1 MHTPI
6 QIFTLITC
14 LAASVLAE
22 DARKPV
28 IALVPKGA
36 SHVFWK
42 TVEAGAKQ
50 AGGELGVEIV
60 WSAPQKED
68 DRAQQMAMV
77 DTLILRKVDA
87 LCLAPL
93 DAVALRDKAVKAT
106 EAGIPVIIFDS
117 PLAKAEGASAGYVG
131 TDNYAAGKKA
141 GEGLAAQLGGKG
153 RVIMLRYQVGSASTD
168 AREEGFLAGIKTSP
182 GIEVVSSNQYAGAT
196 TASAIEKSKSL
207 LLRFSGERAPD
218 GIFCCNQSTTIGM
231 LQALQQNG
239 LAGKIRFV
247 GFDPTIALVDA
258 LRKGEITGIIA
269 QDPFSMGRKS
279 VEAAVAKI
287 RGQSILD
294 KTDTGSVL
302 VTKDNVDTSAVQA
315 VIKPQMN

>member
-1 MHTPI
+1 MRTALA
-6 QIFTLITC
+6 LIAC
-14 LAASVLAE
+14 LAVCATAE
-22 DARKPV
+22 EARKPV
-28 IALVPKGA
+28 VALVPKGA
-36 SHVFWK
+36 THVFWK
-42 TVEAGAKQ
+42 TVEAGAKE
-50 AGGELGVEIV
+50 AGTELGAEIV

-77 DTLILRKVDA
+77 DTLVLRKVDA

-131 TDNYAAGKKA
+131 TDNYAAGRKA
-141 GEGLAAQLGGKG
+141 GEGLAAALGGKG
-153 RVIMLRYQVGSASTD
+153 RVIMLRYQVGSASTE
-168 AREEGFLAGIKTSP
+168 AREEGFLAGLKAAGP
-182 GIEVVSSNQYAGAT
+182 AIEVISENQYGGAT
-196 TASAIEKSKSL
+196 TASAIEKSKAL
-207 LLRFSGERAPD
+207 LLRFSGDRAPD

-231 LQALQQNG
+231 LQALQQKG
-239 LAGKIRFV
+239 LAGKVQFI
-247 GFDPTIALVDA
+247 GFDPTISLVEA
-258 LRKGEITGIIA
+258 LRKGEVTGIIA

-279 VEAAVAKI
+279 VEAAVAKL
-287 RGQSILD
+287 RGQSIPE

-302 VTKDNVDTSAVQA
+302 VTGKNVDTPEVQK

>member
-1 MHTPI
+1 MKT
-6 QIFTLITC
+6 TLRILTC
-14 LAASVLAE
+14 LAASLLVAE
-22 DARKPV
+22 QARKPAV
-28 IALVPKGA
+28 VALVPKGA
-36 SHVFWK
+36 THVFWK
-42 TVEAGAKQ
+42 TVEAGAKE

-77 DTLILRKVDA
+77 DTLVLRKVDA

-93 DAVALRDKAVKAT
+93 DAVALRDKAVRAT
-106 EAGIPVIIFDS
+106 EAGIPVVIFDS
-117 PLAKAEGASAGYVG
+117 PLAKPEGASAGYVG

-141 GEGLAAQLGGKG
+141 GEGLAAALNGKG
-153 RVIMLRYQVGSASTD
+153 RVIMLRYQVGSASTE
-168 AREEGFLAGIKTSP
+168 AREEGFLAGVKASP
-182 GIEVVSSNQYAGAT
+182 GIEVISDNQYGGAT
-196 TASAIEKSKSL
+196 TASAIEKSKAL

-231 LQALQQNG
+231 LQALQQRG
-239 LAGKIRFV
+239 LAGKVRFI
-247 GFDPTIALVDA
+247 GFDPTLSLVEA
-258 LRKGEITGIIA
+258 LRKGEITGLIA

-279 VEAAVAKI
+279 VEAAVAKL
-287 RGQSILD
+287 RGQAIPE

-302 VTKDNVDTSAVQA
+302 VTGQNVDTPEVQK